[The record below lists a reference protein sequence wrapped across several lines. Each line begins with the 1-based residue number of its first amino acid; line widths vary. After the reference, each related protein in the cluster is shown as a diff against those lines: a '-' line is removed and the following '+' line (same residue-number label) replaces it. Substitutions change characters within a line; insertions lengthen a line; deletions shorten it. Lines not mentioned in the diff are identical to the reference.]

1 MKARYQPRRELNE
14 PGTKELRMM
23 RIVKPSL
30 LAVLMLAAWSG
41 QARASLVFDFTI
53 NNTVGTVSGTVTG
66 EILGLVDNTADQPAA
81 HVLIETFPSQFDIQ
95 LLSSPVDAT
104 AWTIKVNSF
113 TVANGQVTAADFNG
127 QFGNFSTMG
136 GNGAAL
142 MLDYGSNGR
151 NELVATIPAVSYD
164 LLNFDGL
171 PGANIVPENSPPPTP
186 EPPPFTLLATG
197 LVAIAGYGLYR
208 RRRRAGGLGTVC

>member
-1 MKARYQPRRELNE
+1 
-14 PGTKELRMM
+14 MM
-23 RIVKPSL
+23 RMVKPSL
-30 LAVLMLAAWSG
+30 LAALMFAAMTG
-41 QARASLVFDFTI
+41 QVRASLVFDFSI
-53 NNTVGTVSGTVTG
+53 NNTIGSVSGTVTG
-66 EILGLVDNTADQPAA
+66 EILGLVDNTPNQQAA

-104 AWTIKVNSF
+104 AWTIKTNSF
-113 TVANGQVTAADFNG
+113 TVLNGQVTAADFNG

-171 PGANIVPENSPPPTP
+171 PGANIVPETSPPPAP
-186 EPPPFTLLATG
+186 EPPAFLLLATG
-197 LVAIAGYGLYR
+197 MVAFVGYGLCR
-208 RRRRAGGLGTVC
+208 RRLTAARQGAVG